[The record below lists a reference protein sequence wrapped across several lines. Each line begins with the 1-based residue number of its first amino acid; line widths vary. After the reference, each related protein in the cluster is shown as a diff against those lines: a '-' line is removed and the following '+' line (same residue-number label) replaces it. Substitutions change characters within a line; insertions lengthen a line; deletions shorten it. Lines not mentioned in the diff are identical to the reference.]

1 MKCSGEPLYTGISKL
16 FKEVYCSVS
25 QNVLFLNVM
34 TQLHEIHRD
43 HPITDLASEFPE
55 LPLIQDG
62 IRVGAYISYVG
73 GHTTLRIDTRTPQ
86 AKITIFERRND
97 GVPVIQR
104 DLIQN
109 RDGSFIVT
117 CQMKGSRAQG
127 ETIRVSNEIGM
138 GVLYEEYDQFVDYTR
153 ETTKHNT

>member
-1 MKCSGEPLYTGISKL
+1 MTNSTETLRKKPESGLGA
-16 FKEVYCSVS
+16 
-25 QNVLFLNVM
+25 Q
-34 TQLHEIHRD
+34 
-43 HPITDLASEFPE
+43 FPE

-62 IRVGAYISYVG
+62 VRVGAFISYVG

-104 DLIQN
+104 DLVQN
-109 RDGSFIVT
+109 TDGSFMVT
-117 CQMKGSRAQG
+117 IQMKGSKAQG

-138 GVLYEEYDQFVDYTR
+138 GVLYEEYDQFVDWKK
-153 ETTKHNT
+153 TTESA